1 MTLKQ
6 HFELLAQYNQW
17 LNEKIYTLCSE
28 LPPEQL
34 GIGGTEPHCS
44 VLWFIKTGIQLDQV
58 WLCRFAQH
66 PAGFTSLM
74 DLRYATQ
81 EPLTQA
87 LPDDLEQLWLIRH
100 RLDRRILDLCDEVE
114 VCHLSYPLA
123 YQNRQQYR
131 FEKRFGYLLQHLF
144 NQQTH
149 ARGGLVAALQMQG
162 ISLDTT
168 ELLAVIPEA

>member
-17 LNEKIYTLCSE
+17 LNEKIYTLCNE
-28 LPPEQL
+28 LPSEKL
-34 GIGGTEPHCS
+34 GTLGADPTCT

-58 WLCRFAQH
+58 WLRRFAQH
-66 PAGFTSLM
+66 PAGFVSLM
-74 DLRYATQ
+74 DLRYAAS
-81 EPLTQA
+81 EPLSET
-87 LPDDLEQLWLIRH
+87 LPDDLEQLWSIRY
-100 RLDRRILDLCDEVE
+100 RLDRRILDLCDELE

-123 YQNRQQYR
+123 YQNRQHYR

-162 ISLDTT
+162 IVLDTT